1 MKKTMVVMLGLVLV
15 SSSAFALSI
24 RNSKHDLSNS
34 GAQTIRATSSEK
46 LCEHCHAPHNAA
58 PKVPLWNR
66 LDPSAAS
73 FKFYT
78 SSVTL
83 TTAAKNAALS
93 TGSISLQCLSCH
105 AASAGS
111 AADVNAFVR
120 DNAKDTDLNTATYVG
135 TFAAGSGL
143 GTDLTN
149 DHPIGFSYSV
159 AVSQRGIGANK
170 GTALQSLATATNAT
184 NQMVF
189 FNYGAKTDQMEC
201 SSCHKVHDNA
211 NPPFLRIANTGS
223 ALCRAC
229 HQN

>member
-1 MKKTMVVMLGLVLV
+1 MILMLGLVLV

-24 RNSKHDLSNS
+24 RNSKHDLSSS
-34 GAQTIRATSSEK
+34 GGQTIRTTSSEK
-46 LCEHCHAPHNAA
+46 LCEHCHAPHNAS

-83 TTAAKNAALS
+83 SAAAKGAALS

-105 AASAGS
+105 AAGAG
-111 AADVNAFVR
+111 ALAQVEAFVR
-120 DNAKDTDLNTATYVG
+120 DNAKDAVLKAATYVG
-135 TFAAGSGL
+135 TFDVNTGL

-149 DHPIGFSYSV
+149 DHPIGFSYSA
-159 AVSQRGIGANK
+159 AVTGRTT
-170 GTALQSLATATNAT
+170 GTPLQSLATATNAT

-189 FNYGAKTDQMEC
+189 FNYGGKTDQMEC

-211 NPPFLRIANTGS
+211 NAPFLRIANTGS